1 MNFKKGCVPPDSDY
15 ALTGVFEYGTETVVV
30 WTNYQNGH
38 IEFTSCKDIPQSI
51 LIERPL
57 MNAFFT
63 SYQLDDKKCAQI
75 YTYGPAAGGI
85 GEAGAFRIL
94 TCGERIEDIAPYLGF
109 KRKRNI
115 IHAIDKKTVYD
126 ALPSIARLCGQFSA
140 SYTALLINLAFN
152 NVSEEYEKILLIAV
166 ELERLHNHIWVIHKL
181 ASDAAQ
187 KIASAHFAA
196 LTENLLRLNAAIF
209 GSRYLMNI
217 SNPRISKE
225 EKFKEKLT
233 ELKKEFNSLVDEL
246 LRTRIF
252 IDRLHTTCTLTD
264 KDILLHDIMGIPARA
279 SGVPRDSRKFGVL
292 AQYYRNFKI
301 TTESYGDSLA
311 RLMVRVNEIETSFEI
326 IENVD
331 LPKKFATPEKPSDGF
346 RYGMIEAPPGD
357 IFMAL
362 EIENGRIKW
371 FRIRPPS
378 LVMLHAFSVGVRK
391 NVFTDFPFAL
401 DSFGAYFADADLYR
415 RR

>member
-1 MNFKKGCVPPDSDY
+1 MKIKKNCVPPDPDY
-15 ALTGVFEYGTETVVV
+15 ALTGVFEYGRDAVLV

-38 IEFTSCKDIPQSI
+38 IEFTSCEDIPHFI
-51 LIERPL
+51 LIERPI
-57 MNAFFT
+57 MNAFFA
-63 SYQLDDKKCAQI
+63 SYQLADKKCAQS

-94 TCGERIEDIAPYLGF
+94 TCGERIEDIAPYTGF
-109 KRKRNI
+109 KRKRNM
-115 IHAIDKKTVYD
+115 IHAINKKTVYN
-126 ALPSIARLCGQFSA
+126 ALPFIARLCGQFSA
-140 SYTALLINLAFN
+140 SYTALFMNLAFSD
-152 NVSEEYEKILLIAV
+152 VSEEYERMLLIAV
-166 ELERLHNHIWVIHKL
+166 ELERLHNHMWVIHKL

-217 SNPRISKE
+217 SNPRIPKDG
-225 EKFKEKLT
+225 KFKEKLS
-233 ELKKEFNSLVDEL
+233 ELKKEFNSLVDDL

-252 IDRLHTTCTLTD
+252 IDRLHTTCTLTN
-264 KDILLHDIMGIPARA
+264 KDILLHDIIGIPARA

-292 AQYYRNFKI
+292 AKYYRDFKI
-301 TTESYGDSLA
+301 AIESDGDSLA

-331 LPKKFATPEKPSDGF
+331 LPKNFAAPERPSNGF

-362 EIENGRIKW
+362 EIEDGRIKW
-371 FRIRPPS
+371 FRVRPPS